1 MTFKEIEK
9 ALQENRKLYKEKVIS
24 INEYIEKHF
33 ELLKELD
40 EHIYRLE
47 NIHLEFFKK
56 IKNWFRKKSTKENS
70 LVQN

>member
-1 MTFKEIEK
+1 MTSKEIEK
-9 ALQENRKLYKEKVIS
+9 ALQENEKLYDDNI
-24 INEYIEKHF
+24 IDFNEYIEKQF

-56 IKNWFRKKSTKENS
+56 IKNWFRNKIYKRE
-70 LVQN
+70 

>member
-9 ALQENRKLYKEKVIS
+9 ALQENKKLYKEKAIS
-24 INEYIEKHF
+24 INEYVEKHF

-47 NIHLEFFKK
+47 NIHLEFLKK
-56 IKNWFRKKSTKENS
+56 IENWFRKN
-70 LVQN
+70 